1 MAATAEQ
8 LAKKLSSEYEKSVGF
23 FKGLPESI
31 WEERLY
37 SDGEEWTVHQVF
49 AHIVEVEGSLLQ
61 LFTIISKG
69 GPGVG
74 PDFDI
79 DRYNAS
85 AVRKI
90 STKSRDELF
99 SMYQE
104 RRIKMIAFLEDLSP
118 EALDLTANHP
128 YLGGAK
134 LREMLQMIMLHIKSH
149 IRDIRKAFGEK
160 LGE

>member
-8 LAKKLSSEYEKSVGF
+8 LAKKLSSEYEKSVKF

-37 SDGEEWTVHQVF
+37 TDGAEWTVHQVF
-49 AHIVEVEGSLLQ
+49 AHIVEAEGSLLQ
-61 LFTIISKG
+61 VFINISNG
-69 GPGVG
+69 GTGVG

-99 SMYQE
+99 SLYE
-104 RRIKMIAFLEDLSP
+104 DRRAKMLAFLGSLSP
-118 EALDLTANHP
+118 EALALTGNHP
-128 YLGGAK
+128 YLGKVK
-134 LREMLQMIMLHIKSH
+134 LGDMLKMILLHINSH
-149 IRDIRKAFGEK
+149 IRDIRKAFGER